1 MPITHIKKSRK
12 MQANR
17 TRGYGT
23 IGAHRKKGKV
33 GGTGLTT
40 GKFKHKWTYYLK
52 MRAEGFPGPD
62 GDKWRIGSKGFKRP
76 QKMLRIYAVNAINI
90 KDIELNLDQWL
101 EDGKVEKNGTTYII
115 DLKSLHYNK
124 LLGSGNV
131 TKPMEITVEKAS
143 KKAIEKLKAA
153 KVKLSL
159 TATATKN

>member
-1 MPITHIKKSRK
+1 MPITHRKKSRK
-12 MQANR
+12 MHANR

-23 IGAHRKKGKV
+23 IGAHRAKGVK

-90 KDIELNLDQWL
+90 KDVELNLDEWL
-101 EDGKVEKNGTTYII
+101 EAGKIEKTGTKYII
-115 DLKSLHYNK
+115 DLNSLNYNK
-124 LLGSGNV
+124 LLGSGKV
-131 TKPMEITVEKAS
+131 TKPMEITVKKAS
-143 KKAIEKLKAA
+143 KKAVEKLKAA
-153 KVKLSL
+153 KVKLTL
-159 TATATKN
+159 TAPKE

>member
-1 MPITHIKKSRK
+1 MPITHRKKSRK
-12 MQANR
+12 MMANR

-23 IGAHRKKGKV
+23 IGAHRAKGVK

-62 GDKWRIGSKGFKRP
+62 GDKWRIGYKGFKRP

-101 EDGKVEKNGTTYII
+101 EDGKVEKKGTIYII

-124 LLGSGNV
+124 LLGTGKV
-131 TKPMEITVEKAS
+131 TKAMEITVEKAS

-153 KVKLSL
+153 KVKLTL
-159 TATATKN
+159 TADKE

>member
-1 MPITHIKKSRK
+1 

-17 TRGYGT
+17 TRGYGP
-23 IGAHRKKGKV
+23 IGAHRAKGVK

-62 GDKWRIGSKGFKRP
+62 GDKWRIGKKGFKRP
-76 QKMLRIYAVNAINI
+76 QKMRRIYAVNAINI
-90 KDIELNLDQWL
+90 KNVELNLAEWL
-101 EDGKVEKNGTTYII
+101 EAGKIEKQGTKYII
-115 DLKSLHYNK
+115 DLKTLHYNK

-153 KVKLSL
+153 KVKLTL
-159 TATATKN
+159 TAAAEKK

>member
-1 MPITHIKKSRK
+1 MPITHRKKSRK

-23 IGAHRKKGKV
+23 IGAHRAKGVK

-62 GDKWRIGSKGFKRP
+62 GDKWRIGYTGFKRP

-90 KDIELNLDQWL
+90 KDVELNLDKWL
-101 EDGKVEKNGTTYII
+101 EDGKVEKKGTTYIV
-115 DLKSLHYNK
+115 DLKSLNYNK

-143 KKAIEKLKAA
+143 KKAIEKLKVA
-153 KVKLSL
+153 KVKLTL
-159 TATATKN
+159 TAKKE

>member
-1 MPITHIKKSRK
+1 MPITHRKKSRR
-12 MQANR
+12 MHGNR

-23 IGAHRKKGKV
+23 IGAHRAKGVK

-62 GDKWRIGSKGFKRP
+62 GDKWRIGFTGFKRP
-76 QKMLRIYAVNAINI
+76 QKMLRIYAVHAINI
-90 KDIELNLDQWL
+90 KDVELNLDQWL
-101 EDGKVEKNGTTYII
+101 EDGKVEKKGTTYIV

-124 LLGSGNV
+124 LLGTGSV

-153 KVKLSL
+153 KVKLTL
-159 TATATKN
+159 IAKKE

>member
-1 MPITHIKKSRK
+1 MPITHRKKSRK

-23 IGAHRKKGKV
+23 IGAHRAKGVK

-62 GDKWRIGSKGFKRP
+62 GDKWRIGYTGFKRP

-90 KDIELNLDQWL
+90 KDVELNLDKWL
-101 EDGKVEKNGTTYII
+101 EDGKVEKKGTTYIV

-143 KKAIEKLKAA
+143 KKAIEKLKVA
-153 KVKLSL
+153 KVKLTL
-159 TATATKN
+159 TAKKE

>member
-1 MPITHIKKSRK
+1 MPITHRKKSRK

-23 IGAHRKKGKV
+23 IGAHRAKGV
-33 GGTGLTT
+33 RGGTGLTT

-62 GDKWRIGSKGFKRP
+62 GDKWRIGYTGFKRP

-90 KDIELNLDQWL
+90 KEVELNLDQWL
-101 EDGKVEKNGTTYII
+101 EDGKVEKKGTKYII

-153 KVKLSL
+153 KVKLTL
-159 TATATKN
+159 TATKE

>member
-1 MPITHIKKSRK
+1 MPITHRKKSRR
-12 MQANR
+12 MHANR

-23 IGAHRKKGKV
+23 IGAHRAKGVK

-62 GDKWRIGSKGFKRP
+62 GDKWRIGFTGFKRP

-90 KDIELNLDQWL
+90 KDVELNLDKWL
-101 EDGKVEKNGTTYII
+101 EDGKVEKKGTTYIV

-124 LLGSGNV
+124 LIGTGNV

-153 KVKLSL
+153 KVKLTL
-159 TATATKN
+159 IAKKE

>member
-1 MPITHIKKSRK
+1 

-23 IGAHRKKGKV
+23 IGAHRAKGVK

-52 MRAEGFPGPD
+52 MKREGFPGPD
-62 GDKWRIGSKGFKRP
+62 GDKWRIGKKGFKRP
-76 QKMLRIYAVNAINI
+76 QKILRIYAVKSINI
-90 KDIELNLDQWL
+90 KEVELNLDEWL
-101 EDGKVEKNGTTYII
+101 ENGKVKKEGDKYLI
-115 DLKSLHYNK
+115 DLNSLHYDK
-124 LLGSGNV
+124 LLGTGKV
-131 TKPMEITVEKAS
+131 TKSMEITVKKAT

-159 TATATKN
+159 TAE